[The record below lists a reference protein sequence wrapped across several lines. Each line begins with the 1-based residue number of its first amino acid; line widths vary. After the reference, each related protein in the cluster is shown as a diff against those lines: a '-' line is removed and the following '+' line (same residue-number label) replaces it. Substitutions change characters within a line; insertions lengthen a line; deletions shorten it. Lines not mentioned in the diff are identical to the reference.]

1 MKRKTAKWLTAVLAF
16 TMVMTA
22 GCGKEKGAEK
32 RTENTETVQ
41 ETVIR
46 ETEPVQ
52 GNDLDMTGYNL
63 VWEDDFED
71 GISEDDW
78 NYELH
83 DPGWVNNELQ
93 SYVKSEENVY
103 TKDGKLVIKP
113 VETKDENGNTAYTSG
128 RVNTQ
133 GKHDF
138 TYGLFEA
145 SIKMP
150 KGQGFLPAFWMMPT
164 DENLY
169 GQWPRCGEI
178 DIAEVLG
185 NDTGT
190 TYGTIHYGNPHK
202 ESQGS
207 YVLSEGD
214 FAEEFHTY
222 ACEWNPGEIK
232 WYVDGNLIHTANDW
246 YSATE
251 GLGEI
256 TFPAPFDQPYYIIF
270 NLAVGGNWP
279 GNPDATTDI
288 AGATY
293 EIDYVRVY
301 QKDEYDENVTKP
313 EKEITYREPDENGNY
328 VINGDFSA
336 SEDLTDNADWKFMAQ
351 NGGEGNAE
359 IKNNEIVISTANA
372 GSEEYSIQLVQ
383 PDIPILKGS
392 EYRVTF
398 DACADEERTMKVA
411 VTAPNAGWIRYLED
425 TELTLTKEKQ
435 SYAFDFTVTAENDP
449 TGRLEFNMGK
459 TDSTATI
466 SISNVRLEMTTEGS
480 GSAGGKTVLSDGN
493 YVYNAN
499 FQEGTDRVG
508 SWDFTE
514 NDAVTYEV
522 TPLSD
527 GRRLHVN
534 MSKDS
539 DTPFHVTQKDLALT
553 ENAEYLLSFEMQ
565 AEAGSH
571 MKVLLNGEEHDIAL
585 SEKQDT
591 YSLKFV
597 YSGKEGANT
606 LQFGFSSAG
615 DYYLDKVRVEENV
628 MIKNGSFNAGTSGY
642 EIFVDTSA
650 DANYVVDSLSEDNAM
665 DFTIL
670 DTGASDWNVQLKQ
683 NNITLE
689 KGKTYT
695 LTFEA
700 KSDMKRDIR
709 VIIQGREDK
718 GWPVYSGE
726 NIVTLSSD
734 YQTFSTTFTMES
746 DTDPDAFLSVCL
758 GAVSERIDSRHRV
771 CIDNISLEEVN

>member
-1 MKRKTAKWLTAVLAF
+1 MKRNMTKWLTASLAF
-16 TMVMTA
+16 AMVMTA
-22 GCGKEKGAEK
+22 GCGKEKVTDES
-32 RTENTETVQ
+32 ESTETVQ
-41 ETVIR
+41 ETISR
-46 ETEPVQ
+46 EAEPVQ

-83 DPGWVNNELQ
+83 EPGWVNNELQ

-113 VETKDENGNTAYTSG
+113 VETTDENGNTAYTSG

-185 NDTGT
+185 SDTGT
-190 TYGTIHYGNPHK
+190 AYGTIHYGNPHK

-207 YVLSEGD
+207 YTLSEGD

-279 GNPDATTDI
+279 GNPDESTDI

-313 EKEITYREPDENGNY
+313 EKEVTYREPNETGNY
-328 VINGDFSA
+328 VNNADFSVT
-336 SEDLTDNADWKFMAQ
+336 EDLTDNADWKFMAQ
-351 NGGEGNAE
+351 NGGEGSAE
-359 IKNNEIVISTANA
+359 IKNNEIVISTTNA

-425 TELTLTKEKQ
+425 TELTLTKERQ

-459 TDSTATI
+459 TDSTAMI
-466 SISNVRLEMTTEGS
+466 SISNVRLEMIAEGS

-499 FQEGTDRVG
+499 FQEGTGRVG
-508 SWDFTE
+508 NWDFTE
-514 NDAVTYEV
+514 SDAVTYEV
-522 TPLSD
+522 TPLKD

-534 MSKDS
+534 VAKDL
-539 DTPFHVTQKDLALT
+539 DTPFIVTQKDLALT
-553 ENAEYLLSFEMQ
+553 EGSEYLLSFEMQ
-565 AEAGSH
+565 AETGSR
-571 MKVLLNGEEHDIAL
+571 MKVLLNGEEQDLAL
-585 SEKQDT
+585 SEKQDI

-597 YSGKEGANT
+597 YSGKEKANT
-606 LQFGFSSAG
+606 LQFCFSGAG

-628 MIKNGSFNAGTSGY
+628 MIKNGSFNAGMSGY
-642 EIFVDTSA
+642 EIFVDSSA
-650 DANYVVDSLSEDNAM
+650 DANYVVDSLTEDNAM
-665 DFTIL
+665 DFTIH
-670 DTGASDWNVQLKQ
+670 DTGANDWNIQLKQ

-700 KSDMKRDIR
+700 KSDINRDIR
-709 VIIQGREDK
+709 VIMQGKEDK

-746 DTDPDAFLSVCL
+746 DTDTDAFLSVCL
-758 GAVSERIDSRHRV
+758 GAVSERIDSMHRV
-771 CIDNISLEEVN
+771 CIDNISLVEVN

>member
-1 MKRKTAKWLTAVLAF
+1 MKRNMAKWLTASLAF

-22 GCGKEKGAEK
+22 GCGKEKVTDEP
-32 RTENTETVQ
+32 ESTETVQ
-41 ETVIR
+41 ETISR

-83 DPGWVNNELQ
+83 EPGWVNNELQ

-113 VETKDENGNTAYTSG
+113 VETTDENGNTAYTSG

-190 TYGTIHYGNPHK
+190 AYGTIHYGNPHK

-207 YVLSEGD
+207 YTLSQGD

-279 GNPDATTDI
+279 GNPDETTDI

-301 QKDEYDENVTKP
+301 QKDKYDENVTKP
-313 EKEITYREPDENGNY
+313 EKEVTYREPDETGNY
-328 VINGDFSA
+328 VNNADFSVT
-336 SEDLTDNADWKFMAQ
+336 EDLADNADWKFMAQ
-351 NGGEGNAE
+351 NGGEGIAE
-359 IKNNEIVISTANA
+359 IKNNEIVISTTNA

-398 DACADEERTMKVA
+398 DAYADEERTMKVA

-435 SYAFDFTVTAENDP
+435 SYTFDFTVTAENDP

-466 SISNVRLEMTTEGS
+466 SISNVRLEMTAEGS
-480 GSAGGKTVLSDGN
+480 GSAGEKTVLSDGN

-508 SWDFTE
+508 NWEFTE
-514 NDAVTYEV
+514 SDAVTYEV

-534 MSKDS
+534 VAKDLE
-539 DTPFHVTQKDLALT
+539 TPFCVTQKDLALT
-553 ENAEYLLSFEMQ
+553 EGSEYLLSFEMQ
-565 AEAGSH
+565 AETGSR
-571 MKVLLNGEEHDIAL
+571 MKVLLNGEEQDLTL
-585 SEKQDT
+585 SEKQDI

-597 YSGKEGANT
+597 YSGKEKANT
-606 LQFGFSSAG
+606 LQFCFSGAG

-628 MIKNGSFNAGTSGY
+628 MIKNGSFNAGMSGY
-642 EIFVDTSA
+642 EIFVDSSA
-650 DANYVVDSLSEDNAM
+650 DANYVVDSLTEDNAM
-665 DFTIL
+665 DFTIY
-670 DTGASDWNVQLKQ
+670 DTGANDWNIQLKQ
-683 NNITLE
+683 NNIALE

-700 KSDMKRDIR
+700 KSDINRDIR
-709 VIIQGREDK
+709 VIMQGKEDK

-746 DTDPDAFLSVCL
+746 DTDTDAFLSVCL
-758 GAVSERIDSRHRV
+758 GAVSERINSRHRV

>member
-1 MKRKTAKWLTAVLAF
+1 MKRNMAKWLTASLAF

-22 GCGKEKGAEK
+22 GCGKEKVTDES
-32 RTENTETVQ
+32 ESTETVQ
-41 ETVIR
+41 ETISR

-52 GNDLDMTGYNL
+52 GTDLDMTGYNL

-83 DPGWVNNELQ
+83 EPGWVNNELQ

-113 VETKDENGNTAYTSG
+113 VETTDENGNTAYTSG

-150 KGQGFLPAFWMMPT
+150 KGQGFLPAFWIMPT

-185 NDTGT
+185 SDTGT
-190 TYGTIHYGNPHK
+190 AYGTIHYGNPHK

-207 YVLSEGD
+207 YTLSEGD

-279 GNPDATTDI
+279 GNPDESTDI

-313 EKEITYREPDENGNY
+313 EKEVTYREPDETGNY
-328 VINGDFSA
+328 VNNADFSVT
-336 SEDLTDNADWKFMAQ
+336 EDLTDNADWKFMAQ
-351 NGGEGNAE
+351 NGGEGSAE
-359 IKNNEIVISTANA
+359 IKNNEIVISTTNA

-425 TELTLTKEKQ
+425 TELTLTKERQ

-466 SISNVRLEMTTEGS
+466 SISNVRLEMIAEDS
-480 GSAGGKTVLSDGN
+480 GSTGGKTVLSDGN

-508 SWDFTE
+508 NWEFTE

-534 MSKDS
+534 VTKDL
-539 DTPFHVTQKDLALT
+539 DTPFCVMQKDLALT
-553 ENAEYLLSFEMQ
+553 EGSEYLLSFEMQ
-565 AEAGSH
+565 AETGSR
-571 MKVLLNGEEHDIAL
+571 MKVLLNGEEQDLTL
-585 SEKQDT
+585 SEKQDI

-597 YSGKEGANT
+597 YSGKEKANT
-606 LQFGFSSAG
+606 LQFCFSGAG

-628 MIKNGSFNAGTSGY
+628 MIKNGSFNAGMSGY
-642 EIFVDTSA
+642 EIFVDSSA
-650 DANYVVDSLSEDNAM
+650 DANYVVDSLTEDNAM
-665 DFTIL
+665 DFTIH
-670 DTGASDWNVQLKQ
+670 DTGANDWNIQLKQ

-700 KSDMKRDIR
+700 KSDINRDIR
-709 VIIQGREDK
+709 VIMQGKEDK

-746 DTDPDAFLSVCL
+746 DTDTDAFLSVCL
-758 GAVSERIDSRHRV
+758 GAVGERIDSMHRV
-771 CIDNISLEEVN
+771 CIDNISLMEQP

>member
-1 MKRKTAKWLTAVLAF
+1 MKRNMAKWLTASLAF

-22 GCGKEKGAEK
+22 GCGKEKVTDES
-32 RTENTETVQ
+32 ESTETVQ
-41 ETVIR
+41 ETISR

-52 GNDLDMTGYNL
+52 GTDLDMTGYNL

-83 DPGWVNNELQ
+83 EPGWVNNELQ

-113 VETKDENGNTAYTSG
+113 VETTDENGNTAYTSG

-150 KGQGFLPAFWMMPT
+150 KGQGFLPAFWIMPT

-185 NDTGT
+185 SDTGT
-190 TYGTIHYGNPHK
+190 AYGTIHYGNPHK

-207 YVLSEGD
+207 YTLSEGD

-279 GNPDATTDI
+279 GNPDESTDI

-313 EKEITYREPDENGNY
+313 EKEVTYREPDETGNY
-328 VINGDFSA
+328 VNNADFSVT
-336 SEDLTDNADWKFMAQ
+336 EDLTDNADWKFMAQ
-351 NGGEGNAE
+351 NGGEGSAE
-359 IKNNEIVISTANA
+359 IKNNEIVISTTNA

-425 TELTLTKEKQ
+425 TELTLTKERQ

-466 SISNVRLEMTTEGS
+466 SISNVRLEMIAEDS
-480 GSAGGKTVLSDGN
+480 GSTGGKTVLSDGN

-508 SWDFTE
+508 NWEFTE

-534 MSKDS
+534 VTKDL
-539 DTPFHVTQKDLALT
+539 DTPFCVMQKDLALT
-553 ENAEYLLSFEMQ
+553 EGSEYLLSFEMQ
-565 AEAGSH
+565 AETGSR
-571 MKVLLNGEEHDIAL
+571 MKVLLNGEEQDLTL
-585 SEKQDT
+585 SEKQDI

-597 YSGKEGANT
+597 YSGKEKANT
-606 LQFGFSSAG
+606 LQFCFSGAG

-628 MIKNGSFNAGTSGY
+628 MIKNGSFNAGMSGY
-642 EIFVDTSA
+642 EIFVDSSA
-650 DANYVVDSLSEDNAM
+650 DANYVVDSLTEDNAM
-665 DFTIL
+665 DFTIH
-670 DTGASDWNVQLKQ
+670 DTGANDWNIQLKQ

-700 KSDMKRDIR
+700 KSDINRDIR
-709 VIIQGREDK
+709 VIMQGKEDK

-746 DTDPDAFLSVCL
+746 DTDTDAFLSVCL
-758 GAVSERIDSRHRV
+758 GAVGERIDSMHRV
-771 CIDNISLEEVN
+771 CIDNISLVEQP